1 MGGKSK
7 NRLLFGKKVALTRG
21 KQAKRRASRGRG
33 EGKLLL
39 EKLESSRGCG
49 ETASLGTAGG
59 LSQRRCHTQ
68 QKQTSKKKENRS
80 KYEKRSSVA
89 RFWGPPKVRRFQIGK
104 FRASFLRVMFGFGTI
119 FVSSAEHVRWL
130 LGVSLFDRRAGQL
143 PLLFGRAARRLTHAQ
158 KGKTGVT
165 GSPHRGC

>member
-1 MGGKSK
+1 MYVYISQSSSPPPPPSLSEMGGKSK

-68 QKQTSKKKENRS
+68 QKQTSKKKRKS
-80 KYEKRSSVA
+80 KQIRKAILRCALLGAPKGSSVSNWEISCL
-89 RFWGPPKVRRFQIGK
+89 FFTCDVWVRND
-104 FRASFLRVMFGFGTI
+104 FRL
-119 FVSSAEHVRWL
+119 VRGACTL
-130 LGVSLFDRRAGQL
+130 APGCFSL
-143 PLLFGRAARRLTHAQ
+143 
-158 KGKTGVT
+158 
-165 GSPHRGC
+165 

>member
-1 MGGKSK
+1 
-7 NRLLFGKKVALTRG
+7 
-21 KQAKRRASRGRG
+21 
-33 EGKLLL
+33 
-39 EKLESSRGCG
+39 
-49 ETASLGTAGG
+49 
-59 LSQRRCHTQ
+59 
-68 QKQTSKKKENRS
+68 
-80 KYEKRSSVA
+80 
-89 RFWGPPKVRRFQIGK
+89 
-104 FRASFLRVMFGFGTI
+104 MFGFGTI